1 MMVDSR
7 QEQEKGQQPVTP
19 SEGQRQDQPAGR
31 TEEREHRP
39 AIPSEEQ
46 KPEVTPSAGWRPE
59 DVLLDIP
66 QLGVDAIEL
75 EVLDLR
81 AHVSLVA
88 EVLNLV
94 KLNVGVDATLG
105 KVGLDIRGVRAQ
117 ALLKVRLEKVAE
129 IVDGVVA
136 TLDHH
141 PEIVE
146 DLVKGAGQAIGEVGR
161 GAGQALPQIGQG
173 AGQALPEV
181 GQGAGQALQQV
192 GQGAGQALPEVGQG
206 AGQAAQE
213 VGKGA
218 GQALPQVGQGA
229 GQAAQQAGQTAQQ
242 VGQGTEQT
250 AQQAEG
256 AASGPGTNEPGQPQQ
271 PQQGEPGQQGGQRK

>member
-117 ALLKVRLEKVAE
+117 ALLQHRQGVGQHLVETLEQRALVHAVRLDVAGALE
-129 IVDGVVA
+129 AAAQGQRHQHHDAVQADAGEGAVA
-136 TLDHH
+136 
-141 PEIVE
+141 
-146 DLVKGAGQAIGEVGR
+146 
-161 GAGQALPQIGQG
+161 QG
-173 AGQALPEV
+173 AGGGAVHGGGCRKWEW
-181 GQGAGQALQQV
+181 GQFPSSLVDGITKFVAF
-192 GQGAGQALPEVGQG
+192 
-206 AGQAAQE
+206 
-213 VGKGA
+213 
-218 GQALPQVGQGA
+218 
-229 GQAAQQAGQTAQQ
+229 
-242 VGQGTEQT
+242 
-250 AQQAEG
+250 
-256 AASGPGTNEPGQPQQ
+256 NY
-271 PQQGEPGQQGGQRK
+271 RRN